1 MNTATIITIVI
12 CGALVLSFGIAVFAS
27 LVLNKDYKAKEAA
40 YWKGFADAV
49 KLEKKE
55 EQKEERGAEE

>member
-27 LVLNKDYKAKEAA
+27 LVLNKDTKRVEAA

-55 EQKEERGAEE
+55 KEERGAEE